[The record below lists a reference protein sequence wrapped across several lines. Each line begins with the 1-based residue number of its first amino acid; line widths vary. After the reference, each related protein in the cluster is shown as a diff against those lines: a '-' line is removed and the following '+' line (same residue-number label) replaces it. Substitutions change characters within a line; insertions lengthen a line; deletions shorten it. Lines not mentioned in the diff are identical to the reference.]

1 MAVQRLVLDTIADD
15 SFELIAVHSS
25 LVSYRLAYFLNK
37 NLGLRLYRKNEDIHY
52 TYKGSVASYP
62 LYQYEDHFHYN
73 TYSLFGNKFKTSVVS
88 ENSTSQGLFT
98 ALAHTTKTTYLLPEF
113 KNVDY
118 FLKIETE
125 TVNFSGAT
133 LLDIM
138 LTIPQII
145 TAYLIDCQK
154 LKSKNNIIFE

>member
-73 TYSLFGNKFKTSVVS
+73 TYSLFGNKFK
-88 ENSTSQGLFT
+88 
-98 ALAHTTKTTYLLPEF
+98 
-113 KNVDY
+113 
-118 FLKIETE
+118 
-125 TVNFSGAT
+125 
-133 LLDIM
+133 
-138 LTIPQII
+138 
-145 TAYLIDCQK
+145 
-154 LKSKNNIIFE
+154 

>member
-1 MAVQRLVLDTIADD
+1 MAVQRLVLDTVADD
-15 SFELIAVHSS
+15 DYELIAVHSS

-37 NLGLRLYRKNEDIHY
+37 NLGLRLYRKNEDIY
-52 TYKGSVASYP
+52 YNYKGGIASYP

-73 TYSLFGNKFKTSVVS
+73 TFSLFGNKFKTSVVI

-98 ALAHTTKTTYLLPEF
+98 SIENTNKTTYLIPEL

-125 TVNFSGAT
+125 TINFSGVT
-133 LLDIM
+133 LLDTI
-138 LTIPQII
+138 LAIPQII
-145 TAYLIDCQK
+145 TAYLVDHQN